1 LTTVRRSD
9 GQTGGER
16 TVRRSDGRSVREPG
30 DGHRH
35 EPRHQPGSDARTPL
49 TVQPPDRPTVAS
61 LAAAI
66 SACDRCPRLRAHCR
80 EIGRVRKREFATET
94 YWARPVPGLGDPNAR
109 LLIIGLAPAAHGAN
123 RTGQLF
129 TGDSSGSWLY
139 EALHRYG
146 WSNQP
151 NSLRKGDGLILT
163 DCWITAAAHC
173 APPDNKPT
181 REELDRCRPYLEAE
195 LDLLTNVRVVLAL
208 GRISWEAW
216 LRASGWWSRL
226 SPSDRPQ
233 FAHNRETT
241 MPDDLT
247 LITSFHPS
255 RQNTNTGKLTR
266 EMWYAVFE
274 RAKGAV
280 ER

>member
-1 LTTVRRSD
+1 MRTEGRED
-9 GQTGGER
+9 GRTGGPAREAESR
-16 TVRRSDGRSVREPG
+16 GPEALRRVG
-30 DGHRH
+30 
-35 EPRHQPGSDARTPL
+35 
-49 TVQPPDRPTVAS
+49 PPVLPSSRPPVSLAS
-61 LAAAI
+61 LARAI
-66 SACDRCPRLRAHCR
+66 TSCTRCPRLRAHCV
-80 EIGRVRKREFATET
+80 EIARVKKREFAGET
-94 YWARPVPGLGDPNAR
+94 YWGRPVPGLGDPHAR

-151 NSLRKGDGLILT
+151 NSLRRGDGLRLT

-173 APPDNKPT
+173 APPDNRPT
-181 REELDRCRPYLEAE
+181 PEELARCRPYLEAE
-195 LDLLTNVRVVLAL
+195 LRLLTEVRVVLAL
-208 GRISWEAW
+208 GRIGWEAW

-226 SPSDRPQ
+226 PARDRPP
-233 FAHNRETT
+233 FGHDREAT
-241 MPDDLT
+241 MPDGTT

-274 RAKGAV
+274 RAKKAV
-280 ER
+280 SGKR